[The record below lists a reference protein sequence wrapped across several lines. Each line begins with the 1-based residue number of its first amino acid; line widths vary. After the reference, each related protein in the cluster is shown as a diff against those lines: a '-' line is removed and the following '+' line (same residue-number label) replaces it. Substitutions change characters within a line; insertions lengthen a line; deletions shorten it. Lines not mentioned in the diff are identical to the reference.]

1 MLSSFTIKNFKSY
14 REATLKLAPLTVLIG
29 ANASGKSN
37 AIEGLRLLSWIAE
50 GKRLGTIRHDL
61 LEKECAIR
69 GNAGDLAYRGVLD
82 RPLSDP
88 ALAPALQS
96 GQAAGRLLSL
106 GYRGVRAISFSC
118 LTTGDHWSDYSI
130 TLEVRESDELHI
142 SDERLTGG
150 GLRSSA
156 PLFEVITPSAGTLG
170 DMFVAY
176 NNFARGGRKPQIMC
190 SDQTAVLCQLMSSAR
205 FASGHKKAQ
214 TEIPTA
220 TRRLQQLLTDM
231 TLLDPSPSLM
241 RNYSFKSEQNLT
253 DSGKNLS
260 GVLYNL
266 CQEGQN
272 RDELIEFIRALPE
285 QDIKKIDFIETPRGE
300 VMLKLSETF
309 GGSSRDYDASLLSDG
324 TLRVLAI
331 AAAILSAPPGLVV
344 IEEIDN
350 GVHPSRAARLLNQV
364 SRIAK
369 ARNLRVLISSHNPAL
384 LDALPDD
391 AVPHVVFCYR
401 DPADGSSRL
410 IRLSDIRDYPEL
422 LAQGTVGHL
431 MTHRIIERFVK
442 ERPDPEQRKRRAHAW
457 LNELRK
463 QVG

>member
-1 MLSSFTIKNFKSY
+1 MLSSFAIQNFKSY
-14 REATLKLAPLTVLIG
+14 RDATLKLAPLTVLIG

-61 LEKECAIR
+61 LEKERAIR
-69 GNAGDLAYRGVLD
+69 GNVGDLAYRGPLD
-82 RPLSDP
+82 DPLSDP
-88 ALAPALQS
+88 KLAPVLQS
-96 GQAAGRLLSL
+96 GQGAGHLLAL
-106 GYRGVRAISFSC
+106 GYRGVRAFSLSC
-118 LTTGDHWSDYSI
+118 LTTDAHWRHYSI

-156 PLFEVITPSAGTLG
+156 PLFEVVTPSKGAG

-176 NNFARGGRKPQIMC
+176 NNFARGGRKPRILC

-205 FASGHKKAQ
+205 FESGHKKAQ
-214 TEIPTA
+214 SEIPTT
-220 TRRLQQLLTDM
+220 TRRLHQLLTDM
-231 TLLDPSPSLM
+231 TLLDPRPSLM
-241 RNYSFKSEQNLT
+241 RNYSFKNEQNLT
-253 DSGKNLS
+253 ESGRNLS

-266 CQEGQN
+266 CQEQRN
-272 RDELIEFIRALPE
+272 EDEVLEFVRALPE
-285 QDIKKIDFIETPRGE
+285 QDIKKIDFIETSRGE
-300 VMLKLSETF
+300 VMVELTESF
-309 GGSSRDYDASLLSDG
+309 GGSSKEYDASLLSDG

-350 GVHPSRAARLLNQV
+350 GAHPSRAAQLLTQV

-369 ARNLRVLISSHNPAL
+369 ERNLRVLISSHNPAL

-410 IRLSDIRDYPEL
+410 IRLEDVPDYPEL
-422 LAQGTVGHL
+422 IAQGPVGHL
-431 MTHRIIERFVK
+431 MTKGIIGHFVK
-442 ERPDPEQRKRRAHAW
+442 HHPDDEHRKRRAHAW
-457 LNELRK
+457 LDELRK